1 MKKARTRIEQDSLGA
16 RPVPAEAYYGIE
28 TVRAVE
34 NFPVSGLRFHADFIW
49 ALAAVKKACALAN
62 RSLRRLDARR
72 ADAIIRAS
80 GEIMAGKM
88 RDQFV
93 TDALQSGA
101 GVSIHMNVNEVVT
114 NRALEI
120 LGRSR
125 GDHTYLHSHDHV
137 NMGQSTNDVIPTA
150 LRLAV
155 LKRAKEFAAMS
166 RLLEKA
172 LLQKAREF
180 RNVVKSGRTHLQ
192 DAAPV
197 TLGQEFGGW
206 AHQLEKGRE
215 RLGRLAEGML
225 ELGIGGSAVGTG
237 LNTSLR
243 YRRKVIQNLT
253 ALTGFPVKS
262 GRNLFAVMQNDADFA
277 AVSGGLRDYALSM
290 IQIANDLRLLSSGP
304 NTGFGEIQLPAL
316 QPGSSIMPGK
326 INPVVPE
333 VAAQVGYQVVGNDVT
348 IALAAASGECEL
360 NVMRPVIIH
369 NLLQSFEILTNV
381 LRILESRC
389 VKGIKANVEKCR
401 ANAESSFGIAAALN
415 PYIGYSKAAEC
426 VKEAIRS
433 GRTLREVVLAKGFLC
448 ARDLNKILSPKHL
461 TQPPQ

>member
-1 MKKARTRIEQDSLGA
+1 MKKTRTRIEKDSLGS
-16 RPVPAEAYYGIE
+16 RPVPATAYYGIE

-49 ALAAVKKACALAN
+49 ALAAIKKACALAN
-62 RSLRRLDARR
+62 RALRKLDTRR

-101 GVSIHMNVNEVVT
+101 GVSIHMNVNEVIT

-125 GDHTYLHSHDHV
+125 GDHAYLHSHDHV

-155 LKRAKEFAAMS
+155 LKIAKDFSVAS
-166 RLLEKA
+166 QQLEKA
-172 LLQKAREF
+172 LLQKAHEF
-180 RNVVKSGRTHLQ
+180 QKVVKSGRTHLQ

-206 AHQLEKGRE
+206 AYQLEKGR
-215 RLGRLAEGML
+215 RRVGQLVEGMR

-243 YRRKVIQNLT
+243 YRRQVIGHLR
-253 ALTGFPVKS
+253 ALTGSPVKS
-262 GRNLFAVMQNDADFA
+262 SRNLFAVMQNDADFA
-277 AVSGGLRDYALSM
+277 AVSGGLRDYGLSL

-304 NTGFGEIQLPAL
+304 NTGFGEIRLPAL

-326 INPVVPE
+326 INPVIPE
-333 VAAQVGYQVVGNDVT
+333 VAAQVGYQVIGNDVA
-348 IALAAASGECEL
+348 IAFAAASGECEL
-360 NVMRPVIIH
+360 NVMRPVIVH
-369 NLLQSFEILTNV
+369 NLMQSFEILKNV

-389 VKGIKANVEKCR
+389 VKGIQANVEKCR
-401 ANAESSFGIAAALN
+401 LNAEISFGIAAALN
-415 PYIGYSKAAEC
+415 PFIGYSKAAEC
-426 VKEAIRS
+426 VHEATQS
-433 GRTLREVVLAKGFLC
+433 GRTLREVVLDKGLLSEKKLK
-448 ARDLNKILSPKHL
+448 RILSPRYL
-461 TQPPQ
+461 TQPPK